1 MPDTPRASLP
11 RGVSPKL
18 RPSDLSTSI
27 VETLK
32 RELGDG
38 QYGPSASFTELA
50 LSERFGVSRTP
61 VREALLILERDGL
74 LVQLERGFGL
84 PRYTQQNMADLFAV
98 RRQLEPY
105 AFRRIVET
113 SNVQQLDRFVV
124 AARQNLETGSSN
136 LNYIQTNLSIRQELL
151 ALCPN
156 RHIREAIDL
165 FDHQTAFIRQQ
176 TLRDP
181 KTREISIDLNRRL
194 IDAVAANDPNAVE
207 AATLALLDAAQGAII
222 RVLSTSRN

>member
-1 MPDTPRASLP
+1 MSRASLE
-11 RGVSPKL
+11 RGASPKL

-181 KTREISIDLNRRL
+181 KTREISIDLNSRL
-194 IDAVAANDPNAVE
+194 IDAVAAHDPNAVE
-207 AATLALLDAAQGAII
+207 AATLALLDAAQAAINL
-222 RVLSTSRN
+222 VLSTSRN

>member
-1 MPDTPRASLP
+1 
-11 RGVSPKL
+11 L